1 MTTTQPY
8 LATQE
13 PVDRVRTSREFETL
27 TTAARLARRGAF
39 FIALYNTPASRDV
52 LIADLRRRIAPTPV
66 FVHHLSAAQPNPLD
80 YLASIPGDQR
90 NNHLAVCLLD
100 LDTTWPDGARMLDRA
115 RDILTGYPHALILW
129 LLPGAYVKLSVEAP
143 HFLSRHSGVFDLR
156 LPSDGGTPPIRT
168 TVSLDSS
175 ARFDSLAEWERSREL
190 YTSLLEE
197 YQSNP
202 AGNEAAILSL
212 HLRLAELYA
221 ARSEYSAART
231 HFQQAL
237 AMQDLEANA
246 ADRASLLLNVGR
258 MRYFFD
264 EYDDALRDYSAA
276 LALFHA
282 VGARLGEANTLKAIG
297 DVQNFRKELDDALAS
312 YNAALALFRA
322 VGDRLGEANT
332 LKAIGFFKLDSGQA
346 EDGLETLDEALSLYH
361 AVGDRVG
368 QANIHWGLGL
378 RVWQNGQPAA
388 AEPLI
393 TEAVRLGNEIAPG
406 QPQIVAWGH
415 ALAQL
420 HTQIAETSQEAGSGQ
435 HSLKS

>member
-297 DVQNFRKELDDALAS
+297 
-312 YNAALALFRA
+312 
-322 VGDRLGEANT
+322 
-332 LKAIGFFKLDSGQA
+332 FFKLDSGQA